1 MRLLSKGVKTII
13 IRVVASDRRLPASK
27 FVTSKE
33 PASKFEIE
41 LNIRSKRRLDLNQN
55 NSNRSGNFQVLQDD
69 NSKTIINPKND
80 CVFAVRVQTTDVS

>member
-1 MRLLSKGVKTII
+1 MRLLNKGVKTFI
-13 IRVVASDRRLPASK
+13 IRVVASDRRL
-27 FVTSKE
+27 

-80 CVFAVRVQTTDVS
+80 CVFVYVCKQLMLVDSTLCL